1 MNRINEI
8 GKVNFK
14 DKPIIQAFSG
24 SGEIGTIVSTFLI
37 NSLKME
43 QVGVVHSKTVPPV
56 AIIKNGIIEHPIR
69 LFQSEELAL
78 LTCEIPL
85 TYGNIPDFIRML
97 VDFYIKNNVSHI
109 VPVGGLPI
117 IQDPANSAEC
127 YAISS
132 NKEMLTFLEEK
143 GVKILEEG
151 IVYGTPVE
159 TLEICDT
166 KGFKSCFALL
176 AECDPGVTSYHSAR
190 QIIVELSKIFDFDFD
205 EDQFN
210 NVTSTIQGRI
220 EESTRLIREETM
232 DKTRESHL

>member
-8 GKVNFK
+8 NKVDFK
-14 DKPIIQAFSG
+14 DKPLIQAFSG
-24 SGEIGTIVSTFLI
+24 SGAIGTIVSTFLI

-43 QVGVVHSKTVPPV
+43 QVAVVHSKTILPV
-56 AIIKNGIIEHPIR
+56 AIIKQGLVEHPIR
-69 LFQSEELAL
+69 LFQSEKIAL

-97 VDFYIKNNVSHI
+97 VEYYIKNNVSHI

-132 NKEMLTFLEEK
+132 NSDMLSFLKEK

-159 TLEICDT
+159 TLEICET

-176 AECDPGVTSYHSAR
+176 AECDPGVTSYFAAR
-190 QIIVELSKIFDFDFD
+190 EIIVELSKIFDFDFD
-205 EDQFN
+205 EEQFDS
-210 NVTSTIQGRI
+210 VSSTIQGRI

>member
-1 MNRINEI
+1 MNRINET
-8 GKVNFK
+8 GKVDLK
-14 DKPIIQAFSG
+14 DKPLIQAFSG
-24 SGEIGTIVSTFLI
+24 SGAIGTIVSTFLI

-43 QVGVVHSKTVPPV
+43 QVAVVHSENIPPV
-56 AIIKNGIIEHPIR
+56 AIIRNGIIEQPIR
-69 LFQSEELAL
+69 LFQSEKLAL

-85 TYGNIPDFIRML
+85 TYGNIPNFIRML
-97 VDFYIKNNVSHI
+97 VEYYIKNNVSHI

-132 NKEMLTFLEEK
+132 NKEMLSFLEAK
-143 GVKILEEG
+143 GVKILDEG

-159 TLEICDT
+159 TLEICETD
-166 KGFKSCFALL
+166 GFKSCFALL
-176 AECDPGVTSYHSAR
+176 AECDPGVTSYYAAR

-205 EDQFN
+205 EEQFDS
-210 NVTSTIQGRI
+210 VSSTIQRRI
-220 EESTRLIREETM
+220 EESTRMVREETL

>member
-8 GKVNFK
+8 GKVDFK
-14 DKPIIQAFSG
+14 DKPLIQAFSG
-24 SGEIGTIVSTFLI
+24 SGAIGTIVSTFLI
-37 NSLKME
+37 NSLEME
-43 QVGVVHSKTVPPV
+43 QVAVVHSKTVPPV
-56 AIIKNGIIEHPIR
+56 AIIRNGMIEHPIR
-69 LFQSEELAL
+69 LFQSDELAL

-85 TYGNIPDFIRML
+85 TYGNIPDFIKML
-97 VDFYIKNNVSHI
+97 VEFYIKHNVSHI

-117 IQDPANSAEC
+117 IQDPTNSAEC
-127 YAISS
+127 YAICS
-132 NKEMLTFLEEK
+132 NNEMITFLKEK

-176 AECDPGVTSYHSAR
+176 SECDPGVTSYYSAR
-190 QIIVELSKIFDFDFD
+190 QIIVELSKIFGFDFD
-205 EDQFN
+205 EEQFN

>member
-8 GKVNFK
+8 AKVDFK
-14 DKPIIQAFSG
+14 DKPLIQAFSG
-24 SGEIGTIVSTFLI
+24 SGAVGTIVSTFLI

-43 QVGVVHSKTVPPV
+43 QVGVVHSNTIPPV
-56 AIIKNGIIEHPIR
+56 AIIKNGMIEHPIR
-69 LFQSEELAL
+69 LFQSEKIAL

-85 TYGNIPDFIRML
+85 TYGSIPDFLRML
-97 VDFYIKNNVSHI
+97 IDFYIKNNVSHI
-109 VPVGGLPI
+109 VPVGGLPV
-117 IQDPANSAEC
+117 IQDPNNSAEC

-132 NKEMLTFLEEK
+132 NNEMLSFIKEK

-166 KGFKSCFALL
+166 KGFESCFALL
-176 AECDPGVTSYHSAR
+176 AECDPGITSYYSAK
-190 QIIVELSKIFDFDFD
+190 QIIVAISKIFDFDFD

-232 DKTRESHL
+232 DKTRDSHL